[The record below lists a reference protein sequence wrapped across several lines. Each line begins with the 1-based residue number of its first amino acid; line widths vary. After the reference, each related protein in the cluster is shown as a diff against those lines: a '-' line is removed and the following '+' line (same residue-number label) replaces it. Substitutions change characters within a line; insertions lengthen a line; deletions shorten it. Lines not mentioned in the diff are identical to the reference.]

1 MARFRSIDLL
11 HIILCTQSSNSS
23 TALCPLCELRWII
36 SFPRVRRSTRSQRV
50 LADPWLVQT
59 LNKQL
64 AFICLQQ
71 IIINLGHPTA
81 QRVVWKP
88 SFIFIQQQLFHLC
101 SKVPW
106 LKQEKTLQFQNEPPK
121 KNDRPLESSFIEPPL
136 YRPKR
141 FISSRTFLVRSF
153 LEFNQTRAQLVS
165 GARELLPERL
175 HPTCLWCLCGVATGA
190 TFIFLGERKRWEFPL
205 LWVWFSTWSAWN
217 RSSVFGVGL
226 PNNSMTFSTS
236 ITCEATAVASPSL
249 KLPNSQGNH
258 PQGLDKFFHH
268 LTGINFYLNV
278 FYPSHWRNF
287 FDHHKQV

>member
-1 MARFRSIDLL
+1 MSRTWRISPSKAGGLGPGFSPKLRLVKYDSKFRHNVIYCVHVSISVHKAAWFSFFWSITQTIARFRSIDLL
-11 HIILCTQSSNSS
+11 HIIFCTRSSNSS

-50 LADPWLVQT
+50 PADPWLVQT

-121 KNDRPLESSFIEPPL
+121 KNEERPFESSF
-136 YRPKR
+136 
-141 FISSRTFLVRSF
+141 
-153 LEFNQTRAQLVS
+153 
-165 GARELLPERL
+165 
-175 HPTCLWCLCGVATGA
+175 
-190 TFIFLGERKRWEFPL
+190 
-205 LWVWFSTWSAWN
+205 TW
-217 RSSVFGVGL
+217 
-226 PNNSMTFSTS
+226 
-236 ITCEATAVASPSL
+236 IPSL
-249 KLPNSQGNH
+249 SP
-258 PQGLDKFFHH
+258 
-268 LTGINFYLNV
+268 
-278 FYPSHWRNF
+278 
-287 FDHHKQV
+287 

>member
-50 LADPWLVQT
+50 PADPWLVQT

-88 SFIFIQQQLFHLC
+88 SFIFMQQQLFHLC

-106 LKQEKTLQFQNEPPK
+106 LKEEKTLHFQNEPPK
-121 KNDRPLESSFIEPPL
+121 KNEERPFESSFIEFHL

-141 FISSRTFLVRSF
+141 FLSSKTF
-153 LEFNQTRAQLVS
+153 LEFNQTPQLKPQ
-165 GARELLPERL
+165 ELESFCRKGYIPPVYDAYAASQQEQRFFFWVKESDGNFRFFEFDFRHEAHGTDLQ
-175 HPTCLWCLCGVATGA
+175 CLA
-190 TFIFLGERKRWEFPL
+190 
-205 LWVWFSTWSAWN
+205 
-217 RSSVFGVGL
+217 
-226 PNNSMTFSTS
+226 
-236 ITCEATAVASPSL
+236 
-249 KLPNSQGNH
+249 
-258 PQGLDKFFHH
+258 
-268 LTGINFYLNV
+268 
-278 FYPSHWRNF
+278 
-287 FDHHKQV
+287 